1 VLNTRPREQAA
12 ELSRLLEQGGL
23 EAVEAPAIDIV
34 PAWDATELRTIR
46 RELQSRRFDWVV
58 LASANAAHDLLDELR
73 ECRVVCGAATARAL
87 GLTPAIALV
96 RFSASAALD
105 AMRPRLQ
112 RGQRV
117 LLPRAEEGRDELIL
131 GLRALSAEVSAP
143 VAYRTQAVDNAAAQ
157 LRAGSVDVV
166 IVCSPSA
173 VRGIAS
179 ALPVGA
185 RLVCLGQTTAD
196 TARRLGLRVDA
207 VADSTGMPA
216 LVDAVHV
223 ALARREVPA

>member
-1 VLNTRPREQAA
+1 
-12 ELSRLLEQGGL
+12 
-23 EAVEAPAIDIV
+23 
-34 PAWDATELRTIR
+34 
-46 RELQSRRFDWVV
+46 
-58 LASANAAHDLLDELR
+58 
-73 ECRVVCGAATARAL
+73 
-87 GLTPAIALV
+87 
-96 RFSASAALD
+96 
-105 AMRPRLQ
+105 
-112 RGQRV
+112 
-117 LLPRAEEGRDELIL
+117 
-131 GLRALSAEVSAP
+131 
-143 VAYRTQAVDNAAAQ
+143 
-157 LRAGSVDVV
+157 
-166 IVCSPSA
+166 